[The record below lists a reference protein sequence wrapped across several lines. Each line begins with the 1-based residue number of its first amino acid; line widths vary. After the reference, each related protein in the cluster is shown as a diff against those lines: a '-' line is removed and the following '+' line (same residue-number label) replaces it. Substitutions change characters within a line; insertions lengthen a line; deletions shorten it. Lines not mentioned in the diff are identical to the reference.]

1 MFACPGMN
9 AAAFHV
15 TQNPAGRVPKLE
27 PRMCGEQKS
36 LAFRPGVGIIT
47 TRPCLEEGLSPMILH
62 LCRSLFHGMNATE
75 TVTCPQRQDGFI
87 SLADEQSC
95 GRTNVLFEE
104 ETPVFRIIGLR
115 SLFSFTLFLAAS
127 LAAGL
132 LPSTACAQF
141 ASVSGQVTDQVNAAI
156 PGVEVEISNTDT
168 GVGQVTK
175 TNGDGFYSISDLKP
189 GHYAMKIRKE
199 GFQSVSVTGITL
211 NIEDNLSRNFALRV
225 GSALES
231 VTVVADQTNLNTTD
245 ASVGTVIDRQFVEDL
260 PLNGRSFNTLLQLT
274 PGVVIAQITN
284 PEAPGQFSISGQRT
298 DSNNWTVDG
307 VSANFGAAPSAVL
320 GQSGTGTSQAFSALG
335 GTSSLASVEALQE
348 FRIQTSSFAPEFGS
362 APGGQV
368 ILTTRSGTNKL
379 HGGVYDYFRNTV
391 MDANDWFANQAALPR
406 APEHHND
413 FGGFL
418 GGPIWRDKTF
428 YFFSYEGA
436 RLDLPQTQVVLV
448 PSKAARS
455 GAPAALAPFLNAY
468 PLPNGPVN
476 SSDPDAAQ
484 LTGTYANQAT
494 LNATSI
500 RIDHTLNSRISLFAR
515 YNYAPSQV
523 TNRGAAG
530 ESLNTVEPTTVN
542 TQTLT
547 AGLTMQF
554 TANMLNTLRGNYS
567 TQYSALTDHLDTFDG
582 AVPISPSL
590 ILGSLSSAS
599 NYAYFYPYD
608 LGELAIGPQA
618 RNRTRLM
625 NIVDGLSLTQGAHQL
640 KLGVDY
646 RALFLDAVTPSYGVG
661 LTTPSLQCLLAGTG
675 CWFASQGTVGVST
688 EQSSPVYLL
697 GNFFSLYAQDT
708 WKLTRKLTLTYG
720 VRWELIPAPSPRGA
734 TTFAAW
740 KDVAT
745 PAQIAIAPA
754 GTPVWSTTH
763 GNFAPRVGVAYT
775 PGKDG
780 RFVIRAGFGI
790 FYDTGMGAV
799 ANLATS
805 FPNANF
811 GYCSDVPVAATTP
824 AAPCALPAKLSLSSP
839 PPYPDPTFAYA
850 PNLKLP
856 RSYQWNLAL
865 EKSFAGSQAVS
876 ATYVG
881 QAGRDLLREEAF
893 YQPNANFQGEFLL
906 TQNDARSNYNALQL
920 QYRRPVSKGLQ
931 GLLSYTWSHSLDNSS
946 NDVVAGLADTV
957 ISAAKDYGSSGFDVR
972 QSLSGALTYAI
983 PSGKIPDPLSLFTKD
998 WSLAAVLVAR
1008 TGFPFN
1014 AIVYSTSPDPEG
1026 VATSRPDL
1034 VAGQSF
1040 WVSQSGAPGGK
1051 VMNIN
1056 AFSIPST
1063 VRQGTE
1069 GRNDIPGFGMTQLDF
1084 AVSRKFPVTKKA
1096 NLNFR
1101 ADAFNVFNH
1110 PNFTN
1115 PAGYIEYGSFYLQ
1128 SEKMLNQGLGGLNP
1142 LFQEGGPR
1150 SLQVSLRLMF

>member
-1 MFACPGMN
+1 MP
-9 AAAFHV
+9 V
-15 TQNPAGRVPKLE
+15 
-27 PRMCGEQKS
+27 
-36 LAFRPGVGIIT
+36 
-47 TRPCLEEGLSPMILH
+47 
-62 LCRSLFHGMNATE
+62 CRLI
-75 TVTCPQRQDGFI
+75 GF
-87 SLADEQSC
+87 
-95 GRTNVLFEE
+95 
-104 ETPVFRIIGLR
+104 R
-115 SLFSFTLFLAAS
+115 SLFSFTFFLVA
-127 LAAGL
+127 LMVAGL
-132 LPSTACAQF
+132 MPSRAFAQF
-141 ASVSGQVTDQVNAAI
+141 ASVSGQVTDQDDAAI

-168 GVGQVTK
+168 GVARGTK
-175 TNGDGFYSISDLKP
+175 TNEEGFYNISDLKP
-189 GHYAMKIRKE
+189 GHYAMKISKE
-199 GFQSVSVTGITL
+199 RFQSVSMTGITL
-211 NIEDNLSRNFALRV
+211 NVEDNFSRNFVLRV
-225 GSALES
+225 GFASES
-231 VTVVADQTNLNTTD
+231 VTVVADHANLNTTD
-245 ASVGTVIDRQFVEDL
+245 ATVGTVIDRQFVEDL

-274 PGVVIAQITN
+274 PGVVIAQISN
-284 PEAPGQFSISGQRT
+284 PEASGQFSISGQRT
-298 DSNNWTVDG
+298 DSNEWTVDG
-307 VSANFGAAPSAVL
+307 VSANFGVAASSVS

-348 FRIQTSSFAPEFGS
+348 FRIQTSSFAPELGS

-368 ILTTRSGTNKL
+368 ILTTRSGTNQM

-391 MDANDWFANQAALPR
+391 MDANDWFAVQAALPR

-428 YFFSYEGA
+428 FFFSYEGA

-448 PSKAARS
+448 PSTAARS

-468 PLPNGPVN
+468 SLPNGPVN
-476 SSDPDAAQ
+476 TADPDTAQ

-494 LNATSI
+494 LNAASI
-500 RIDHTLNSRISLFAR
+500 RIDHTFNSRISFFAR
-515 YNYAPSQV
+515 YNDAPSQV
-523 TNRGAAG
+523 TNRGAGG

-547 AGLTMQF
+547 AGLTMQL

-567 TQYSALTDHLDTFDG
+567 TQYSALTDRMDTFGG
-582 AVPISPSL
+582 AVPLSPSL
-590 ILGSLSSAS
+590 ILGSLPSAS
-599 NYAYFYPYD
+599 NYAYFYTYD
-608 LGELAIGPQA
+608 IPEFASGPQA
-618 RNRTRLM
+618 RNRTRQM
-625 NIVDGLSLTQGAHQL
+625 NIVDGLSLTEGAHTFKFGL
-640 KLGVDY
+640 DE
-646 RALFLDAVTPSYGVG
+646 RALFLDVATPNYGVG
-661 LTTPSLQCLLAGTG
+661 FQSPSVQSFL
-675 CWFASQGTVGVST
+675 SSGTVSVST
-688 EQSSPVYLL
+688 EISAPVELL
-697 GNFFSLYAQDT
+697 AESFSLYAQDT
-708 WKLTRKLTLTYG
+708 WKLSRKLTLTYG
-720 VRWELIPAPSPRGA
+720 VRWEVIPAPSPRGA
-734 TTFAAW
+734 TTLAAW
-740 KDVAT
+740 EDVAT
-745 PAQIAIAPA
+745 PAQLALAPS
-754 GTPVWSTTH
+754 GTPVWSTTY
-763 GNFAPRVGVAYT
+763 GNFAPRVGVAYA

-780 RFVIRAGFGI
+780 RFVIRAGAGI

-799 ANLATS
+799 SSLAS
-805 FPNANF
+805 YFPNTNSD
-811 GYCSDVPVAATTP
+811 YCSVTLTINPP
-824 AAPCALPAKLSLSSP
+824 SPCLPSAPSLL
-839 PPYPDPTFAYA
+839 PPYPDPSFGYA

-856 RSYQWNLAL
+856 RSYQWNLAV

-931 GLLSYTWSHSLDNSS
+931 SLLSYTWSHSLDNSS
-946 NDVVAGLADTV
+946 NDVVAGLSDTV
-957 ISAAKDYGSSGFDVR
+957 ISAAKDYGSSAFDVR

-983 PSGKIPDPLSLFTKD
+983 PSGKIPSPFSIMARD
-998 WSLAAVLVAR
+998 WSVATVLVAR

-1026 VATSRPDL
+1026 VATSRPDR
-1034 VAGQSF
+1034 VAGQPF
-1040 WVSQSGAPGGK
+1040 WISNPTAGGGK
-1051 VMNIN
+1051 MMNPA

-1084 AVSRKFPVTKKA
+1084 GVSRKFPITNRA
-1096 NLNFR
+1096 SMNFR

-1128 SEKMLNQGLGGLNP
+1128 SEKMLNEGLGGLNP

-1150 SLQVSLRLMF
+1150 SLQVSLRLVF